1 MSNNENLDPNS
12 MLAIMIWDR
21 HIANLTHGDNE
32 PYKGAPLP
40 ISKKMALC
48 TDRKLDWWKPFFANV
63 AYAFGR
69 GNFFGGAESSNRML
83 KNKEYYES
91 NPKEARFVALEAFF
105 KTEGIEERNYLLK
118 LIGEDDESLTECDS
132 YISVHGKDWSD
143 NFELSKLTS
152 EEELSQT
159 ISMKI
164 ISSSDNDSSYW
175 SSANDEDV
183 IPGVDFEN
191 GEQSNSWAKFVFGA
205 SEDIDWSDEEFEEKE
220 NYDLEE
226 IEKPYNRIVYGAPGT
241 GKSHVLELDA
251 KYYFEDNWARTT
263 FHPEYS
269 YADFIGT
276 YRPIPIFSTDEKH
289 FTYVNKEPVRPV
301 GTPHVIYKF
310 EAGAFTKI
318 LKTAINNP
326 SRNYL
331 LIIEEIN
338 RANVSAVFGEIFQLL
353 DRKNKQYVENH
364 GGRIGDSQYPV
375 NMAEDILSYVYS
387 EKNVGENRI
396 IIPGNLYLWA
406 TLNSTDDGVSP
417 MDSAFKR
424 RWSFEH
430 ISIDYLGAVNSVSN
444 WTIPSEA
451 SMIGGM
457 KWNDFRN
464 IINNRLRSQEG
475 LFREDQLLAPRFFKE
490 KELNDIH
497 LFKNKLLDYLHQQLL
512 RHDPSILF
520 KAKYG
525 SSNFSLLMSDFETK
539 NVFNGQLKFT
549 ESEEE

>member
-1 MSNNENLDPNS
+1 MSNNEDLDPNFL
-12 MLAIMIWDR
+12 LAIMIWDR
-21 HIANLTHGDNE
+21 HIAKLTHTGGQ
-32 PYKGAPLP
+32 PYSGAPAIINKK
-40 ISKKMALC
+40 ISLC
-48 TDRKLDWWKPFFANV
+48 TDQKLEWWRPFFGNV

-69 GNFFGGAESSNRML
+69 GNFSSGKRSIERMG
-83 KNKEYYES
+83 KNKEFYES
-91 NPKEARFVALEAFF
+91 HPDEARFVALKAFY
-105 KTEGIEERNYLLK
+105 KTEGIGERNYLLK
-118 LIGEDDESLTECDS
+118 LIGEDGESLEECDN

-143 NFELSKLTS
+143 NFEQTKLIS
-152 EEELSQT
+152 EEDLSQT

-175 SSANDEDV
+175 SSPDGEDL
-183 IPGVDFEN
+183 IQGVDFER

-205 SEDIDWSDEEFEEKE
+205 SDDIDWENGGFEEKE
-220 NYDLEE
+220 KYDLQE
-226 IEKPYNRIVYGAPGT
+226 IDKPYNRIVYGAPGT
-241 GKSHVLELDA
+241 GKSHILELDA
-251 KYYFEDNWARTT
+251 ESYFEDSEYIYWDRTT

-318 LKTAINNP
+318 LKKAINDP
-326 SRNYL
+326 SQNYL

-338 RANVSAVFGEIFQLL
+338 RANVSAVFGEVFQLL
-353 DRKNKQYVENH
+353 DRKNKQYVDEN
-364 GGRIGDSQYPV
+364 GGCIGESQYPV
-375 NMAEDILSYVYS
+375 NMAEDIISYVYS

-430 ISIDYLGAVNSVSN
+430 ISIDDPGAINSVSN
-444 WTIPSEA
+444 WTIPPEA
-451 SMIGGM
+451 SVIGGM

-464 IINNRLRSQEG
+464 IINNWLRRQEG

-490 KELNDIH
+490 KELNDINS
-497 LFKNKLLDYLHQQLL
+497 FKNKLLDYLHQQLL

-520 KAKYG
+520 KSKYG
-525 SSNFSLLMSDFETK
+525 SSNFSLLMSI
-539 NVFNGQLKFT
+539 LKPRMC
-549 ESEEE
+549 SIVN